1 MNHWHIGTLLLYL
14 TMPYKEKEIQK
25 LYYSI
30 GEVAAMFGVNTSLIR
45 FWEKEFDIIKPNK
58 NKKGNRLFS
67 PEDVENFKKIFILV
81 KGEGHTLQGAKEK
94 LKTWKDDEHFSEKSS
109 HSDEKS
115 AAKEIKSEEIKEI
128 IIRLRIV
135 KDELLSLSEKIK

>member
-1 MNHWHIGTLLLYL
+1 
-14 TMPYKEKEIQK
+14 MPYKEKETVK

-58 NKKGNRLFS
+58 TKKGNRLFS
-67 PEDVENFKKIFILV
+67 AEDIENFKKIFILV

-94 LKTWKDDEHFSEKSS
+94 LKVWKEETVQTINGEHKLEEQ
-109 HSDEKS
+109 HT
-115 AAKEIKSEEIKEI
+115 EIKSSELKEV
-128 IIRLRIV
+128 IIRLRII
-135 KDELLSLSEKIK
+135 KDELLNISEELE

>member
-1 MNHWHIGTLLLYL
+1 
-14 TMPYKEKEIQK
+14 MPYKEKETVK

-58 NKKGNRLFS
+58 TKKGNRLFS
-67 PEDVENFKKIFILV
+67 AEDIENFKKIFILV

-94 LKTWKDDEHFSEKSS
+94 LKNWKDQETTIQE
-109 HSDEKS
+109 
-115 AAKEIKSEEIKEI
+115 APAKEESATKSMLKEEVKEI

-135 KDELLSLSEKIK
+135 KDELLSLSEQL

>member
-1 MNHWHIGTLLLYL
+1 
-14 TMPYKEKEIQK
+14 MPYKEKETVK

-58 NKKGNRLFS
+58 TKKGNRLFS
-67 PEDVENFKKIFILV
+67 ADDIENFKKIFILV

-94 LKTWKDDEHFSEKSS
+94 LKNWKEPIEDD
-109 HSDEKS
+109 
-115 AAKEIKSEEIKEI
+115 KEISVKEENNTPSLLKEDVREI
-128 IIRLRIV
+128 IIRLRII
-135 KDELLSLSEKIK
+135 KDELLSLQEQL

>member
-1 MNHWHIGTLLLYL
+1 
-14 TMPYKEKEIQK
+14 MPYKEKEIQK

-94 LKTWKDDEHFSEKSS
+94 LKTWKDDEHFSEKST
-109 HSDEKS
+109 HTEVKTVN
-115 AAKEIKSEEIKEI
+115 KELKSEEIKEI

-135 KDELLSLSEKIK
+135 KDELLSLSERIK